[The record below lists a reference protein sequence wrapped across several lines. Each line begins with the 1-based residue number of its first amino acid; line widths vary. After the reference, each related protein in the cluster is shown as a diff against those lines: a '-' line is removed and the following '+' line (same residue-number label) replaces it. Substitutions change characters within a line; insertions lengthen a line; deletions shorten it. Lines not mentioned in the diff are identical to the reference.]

1 MNSSINPKSINST
14 DLNKTSE
21 IDNNTINYAASMEL
35 TITNDD
41 SKPITVLT
49 TLENKL
55 VKNLNV

>member
-1 MNSSINPKSINST
+1 MNQSINPKSINST